1 MKIGGGTRLCKML
14 LCLIPFNCN
23 SNIKGHTFLDRNSTV
38 SFPNCNQKDIKS
50 ELMYRPTCFCCMMM
64 SCSERAQFVF
74 CTILTWHRVMRCP
87 QTPLACWKMTAS
99 QNSNSQKLKTQD
111 PHHLPSCSGT
121 VLLFWILDFEANTL
135 VHEKINTVNSIW
147 RECIYGV
154 LIEMYFR
161 SLRLWF
167 KGSGH
172 YC

>member
-1 MKIGGGTRLCKML
+1 ML

-50 ELMYRPTCFCCMMM
+50 ELMYRPICFCCMMM

-87 QTPLACWKMTAS
+87 QTPLTCWKMNAS

-111 PHHLPSCSGT
+111 PHHLHLWSGT
-121 VLLFWILDFEANTL
+121 VCFFGFWILKQTL
-135 VHEKINTVNSIW
+135 WYRIFLRIRRSADKAQDAKMTQKNSNVS
-147 RECIYGV
+147 RQGAPPHKAHV
-154 LIEMYFR
+154 
-161 SLRLWF
+161 
-167 KGSGH
+167 
-172 YC
+172 